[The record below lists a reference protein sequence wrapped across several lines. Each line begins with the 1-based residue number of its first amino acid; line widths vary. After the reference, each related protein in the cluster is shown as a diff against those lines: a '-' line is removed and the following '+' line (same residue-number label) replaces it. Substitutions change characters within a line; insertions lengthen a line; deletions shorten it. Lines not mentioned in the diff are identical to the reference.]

1 MKKRFLF
8 ALFTIFISAFLFCQS
23 SAPKKTKPANST
35 STTRKTN
42 NAPSKKRVQQKTQG
56 NAKSKQNSSN
66 TANSKAKSKNSLW
79 NIKSLDTARNVN
91 YLSDFEKNVILEMN
105 KARTNPKQYADLY
118 IVPRLKN
125 FDGNIYIE
133 KGTGNS
139 QGKRFLT
146 REGAAVVKECIEYMY
161 KQTPRS
167 PLRPS
172 KGLTKAAKEHAES
185 QVLTNEFGHTR
196 TDGTNPF
203 QNMGKYGSFMG
214 WGENI
219 SYGMSTARS
228 TVLQLLID
236 DGVSSRGHRTNLMNK
251 TFSSAGVGFAENK
264 KTGKIECVI
273 DYAQNYVEN
282 Q

>member
-1 MKKRFLF
+1 M
-8 ALFTIFISAFLFCQS
+8 FCQS
-23 SAPKKTKPANST
+23 SPAKKTKPTNSA

-42 NAPSKKRVQQKTQG
+42 NTQNKKRVQQKTQG
-56 NAKSKQNSSN
+56 NTKNKQNSSK
-66 TANSKAKSKNSLW
+66 TANSKSKTKNSLW
-79 NIKSLDTARNVN
+79 NIKSLDTARNVD
-91 YLSDFEKNVILEMN
+91 YLDDFEKNVILEMN

-118 IVPRLKN
+118 IVPRLEN
-125 FDGNIYIE
+125 FDGNLYIE
-133 KGTGNS
+133 KETGNS
-139 QGKRFLT
+139 QDRMILT

-185 QVLTNEFGHTR
+185 QVLTKEFGHTR
-196 TDGTNPF
+196 ADGTTPF

-251 TFSSAGVGFAENK
+251 TFNSAGAGFAENK